1 MEDKFVIFNGV
12 LCSKYLTR
20 MKGYAERDLDDELK
34 KRKIG
39 FSEFLKITEKI
50 YNQNKIESLKF
61 KYNELD
67 KIIDGS
73 NLIFSL
79 PFSGCSEL
87 LNVYPNTLNSIK
99 LPVLKKEE
107 EILFILKRDEK
118 NIKLKSDLKNILI
131 RINEISLILKKEV
144 ESYNNDLKIMLKRK
158 EEELYF

>member
-87 LNVYPNTLNSIK
+87 LNVYPNTLKSIK